1 MAELIIRLVDGRHAS
16 SIMDV
21 EVVDCDSDHQL
32 DRIDID
38 RKYQNTKVCMVQGKG
53 SMTLEN
59 LRIWNFDDIRR
70 TDKERGY

>member
-1 MAELIIRLVDGRHAS
+1 MVELIIRLVDGRHAS

-21 EVVDCDSDHQL
+21 KVVDWDSDHQL

-38 RKYQNTKVCMVQGKG
+38 RKYQSTKIYMVQGKG

-59 LRIWNFDDIRR
+59 
-70 TDKERGY
+70 